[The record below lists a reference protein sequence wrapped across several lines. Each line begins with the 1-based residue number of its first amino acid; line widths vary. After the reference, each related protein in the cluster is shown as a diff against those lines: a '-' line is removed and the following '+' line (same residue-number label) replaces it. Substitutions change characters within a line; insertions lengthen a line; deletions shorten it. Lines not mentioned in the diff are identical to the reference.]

1 MVTYVAPARHD
12 PASKTHTG
20 SRVYQGCNLGTDLT
34 PRCRGEAIKRVYR
47 RRAQSNRGRDSR
59 ERDDC
64 AVDSIPH
71 NRRDGLDGAHDLH
84 TYAGAEVK
92 METAYRR
99 EEMCRRSFKRTASP
113 AIGVRTFLQ

>member
-1 MVTYVAPARHD
+1 
-12 PASKTHTG
+12 
-20 SRVYQGCNLGTDLT
+20 VYIDA
-34 PRCRGEAIKRVYR
+34 E
-47 RRAQSNRGRDSR
+47 RRATGGEIRAR
-59 ERDDC
+59 EMT
-64 AVDSIPH
+64 ALPH

-113 AIGVRTFLQ
+113 AIGVRTFLHNSLGVNGVTLWRVSVQSHAGDRLLAIGSSG